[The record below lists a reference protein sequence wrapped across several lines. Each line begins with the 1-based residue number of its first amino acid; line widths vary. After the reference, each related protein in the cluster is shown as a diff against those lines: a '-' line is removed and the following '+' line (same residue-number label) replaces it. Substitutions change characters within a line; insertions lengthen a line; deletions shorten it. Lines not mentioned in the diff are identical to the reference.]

1 MAKPLLKTSRAALGR
16 WGEDLAA
23 AEYQRRGYGVID
35 RNWRCRDGE
44 IDLVMRRD
52 DTIVFCEVKTRR
64 RDAFGTAAMAVD
76 QAEQVRVRRLAAA
89 WLAAHGE
96 RRVEVRFDVAAID
109 GNRLEIIESA
119 F

>member
-1 MAKPLLKTSRAALGR
+1 MAKPLLTTPRTALGR
-16 WGEDLAA
+16 WNEDLAA
-23 AEYQRRGYGVID
+23 EEYQRRGYGVID
-35 RNWRCRDGE
+35 RNWRCPDGE

-52 DTIVFCEVKTRR
+52 DTIVFCEVTTRR
-64 RDAFGTAAMAVD
+64 SDAFGTAAMAVD
-76 QAEQVRVRRLAAA
+76 QTKQVKVRRLAAA

-109 GNRLEIIESA
+109 GNRLEIIEAA